1 MDTCAVEV
9 GLLKKKPCGQA
20 AAAKC
25 VNCEMALCGKHAV
38 PQLNE
43 RKMKTGKF
51 MCQECDKA
59 QRAYSK
65 SMGDAPSAPAAAPQT
80 KGAPDAAKPGAAKPA
95 APAAKAPAAPA
106 AKAPAA
112 PAAKTPAA
120 PAKAPAGKEQPPAA
134 KPHDDADDPLEFNP
148 TKK

>member
-25 VNCEMALCGKHAV
+25 ANCEMALCGKHAV
-38 PQLNE
+38 AQLNE

-51 MCQECDKA
+51 MCPECDKA
-59 QRAYSK
+59 QRAYDK
-65 SMGDAPSAPAAAPQT
+65 SMGDAPSAPAAATPQA
-80 KGAPDAAKPGAAKPA
+80 KGAPAAPAAKPA

-106 AKAPAA
+106 AK
-112 PAAKTPAA
+112 TPAP

>member
-25 VNCEMALCGKHAV
+25 ANCEMALCGKHAV
-38 PQLNE
+38 AQLNE
-43 RKMKTGKF
+43 RRMKTGKF
-51 MCQECDKA
+51 MCPECDKA
-59 QRAYSK
+59 QRAYDK
-65 SMGDAPSAPAAAPQT
+65 SMGDAPSAPAAASPQA
-80 KGAPDAAKPGAAKPA
+80 KVAPATPAAKPA

-106 AKAPAA
+106 AKA
-112 PAAKTPAA
+112 PAA

>member
-9 GLLKKKPCGQA
+9 GLLKKKPCGQTA
-20 AAAKC
+20 AARCA
-25 VNCEMALCGKHAV
+25 NCEMALCGKHAV

-43 RKMKTGKF
+43 RRMKTGKF
-51 MCQECDKA
+51 MCPECDKA
-59 QRAYSK
+59 QRAYDK
-65 SMGDAPSAPAAAPQT
+65 SMGDAPSAPAAAQPA
-80 KGAPDAAKPGAAKPA
+80 KGAPDAAKPAAAKPA

-112 PAAKTPAA
+112 PGKALA
-120 PAKAPAGKEQPPAA
+120 PGQPPAT

>member
-25 VNCEMALCGKHAV
+25 ANCEMALCGKHAV
-38 PQLNE
+38 AQMNE
-43 RKMKTGKF
+43 RRMKTGKF
-51 MCQECDKA
+51 MCPECDKA
-59 QRAYSK
+59 QRAYDK
-65 SMGDAPSAPAAAPQT
+65 SMGDAPSAPAAAPA
-80 KGAPDAAKPGAAKPA
+80 KGAPDAKPAAAKPA
-95 APAAKAPAAPA
+95 APAKAPAAPA

-112 PAAKTPAA
+112 PVAKTPAV